1 MAKIIQ
7 IQSYGINL
15 DHVKSYRVSEA
26 DNRLLINF
34 MDGSTQIVEVKD
46 TGELVKLLDDRLGEV

>member
-15 DHVKSYRVSEA
+15 DNVKSYRVSEA